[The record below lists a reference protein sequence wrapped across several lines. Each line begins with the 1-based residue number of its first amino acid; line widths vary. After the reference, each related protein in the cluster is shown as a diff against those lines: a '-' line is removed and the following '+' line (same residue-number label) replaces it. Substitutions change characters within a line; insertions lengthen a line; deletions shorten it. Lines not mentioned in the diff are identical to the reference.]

1 MDGSYPPPPP
11 SRYCWSCG
19 VLGRDTVVARLWFMQ
34 CPREAAVPCQ
44 ADAANASLIA
54 ARRPAAGALIWRQAN
69 QSSNN
74 RTFVRTT

>member
-1 MDGSYPPPPP
+1 MCVRRVY
-11 SRYCWSCG
+11 RCVRVC
-19 VLGRDTVVARLWFMQ
+19 ARARTRV
-34 CPREAAVPCQ
+34 CVRVREGLCVCVGGARRF
-44 ADAANASLIA
+44 A